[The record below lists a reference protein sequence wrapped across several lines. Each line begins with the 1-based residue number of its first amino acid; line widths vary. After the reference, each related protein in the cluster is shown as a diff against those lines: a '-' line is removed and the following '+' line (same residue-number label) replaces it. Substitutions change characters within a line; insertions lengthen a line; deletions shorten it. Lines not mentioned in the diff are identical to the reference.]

1 MQPTLHLVLFL
12 DSLTNSSITPYGD
25 ITEVSYLSDGK
36 FFNTTLWVSDF
47 INFTKPLFAEGI
59 DILQLPNDENMTL
72 YELANEYVKFK
83 VGSFDIIN
91 PIFLTKNPKNI
102 TLDKEQGFNFEV
114 MTTRNDSSRTEEIY
128 SWTIVEHNNKIY
140 DFVFSS
146 LSHRYDDLLD
156 DVKKVMNSFK
166 FTDNSIHSNLEN
178 DSSFHINNK
187 LNVAFIVP
195 PNSDID
201 DYGHLIR
208 INFPP
213 PDYKLISKS
222 YQILMDVKSTFDNG
236 IDYIKKIW
244 FDNSTQKWKETFY
257 ETKILKEIQE
267 NNKYENDGNLRIIEE
282 NEFTKFPTILLNTLD
297 RQNFYVPISI
307 DLNKIN
313 FPATYDIYFVTTS
326 LYKTK
331 DNLCNIIDAT
341 SFTPIP
347 PPKINIRL
355 IPESLEIRPGGRKKS

>member
-1 MQPTLHLVLFL
+1 MIYGLNNKISIFLLVSLITTIFYSLLVSYSYSLSSSFIRQDLRDDSNDMILHPTFNVNKKNITNQKIATNLTSCTIL

-166 FTDNSIHSNLEN
+166 FIDNSIHSNLEN

-282 NEFTKFPTILLNTLD
+282 NEFT
-297 RQNFYVPISI
+297 NFQQSY
-307 DLNKIN
+307 
-313 FPATYDIYFVTTS
+313 
-326 LYKTK
+326 
-331 DNLCNIIDAT
+331 
-341 SFTPIP
+341 
-347 PPKINIRL
+347 
-355 IPESLEIRPGGRKKS
+355 